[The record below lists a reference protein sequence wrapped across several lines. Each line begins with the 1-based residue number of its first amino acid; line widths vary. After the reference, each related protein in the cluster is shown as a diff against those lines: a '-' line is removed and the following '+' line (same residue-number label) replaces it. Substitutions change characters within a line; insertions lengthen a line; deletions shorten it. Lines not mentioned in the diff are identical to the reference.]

1 MKRRLIHLCPILLC
15 ILFLHS
21 CEGLYPPAEKERQMI
36 FCYISCHDNQLSG
49 ASAEAINSIRN
60 SELPPSDD
68 DSKVLLIYYHLADTV
83 PVLSRF
89 SRNSDG
95 QCVEEKLMTYP
106 GNNVISVQSLDPG
119 QIRQVWKDAQALY
132 PSTRQSF
139 MISSHGSGYLPSGYL
154 SDPEDCANLKAQDP
168 YRYLVKSSDGSRS
181 VGPDDNIEIE
191 IPTLVS
197 AFSGTHFDFILFDCC
212 LMGGIEVAY
221 QLKDLCD
228 YVIASP
234 TEVMAKGIICGELI
248 QVSFADETAG
258 AVHSICENYMN
269 RVRGDADFRN
279 SGCITAV
286 KTSELPE
293 LAAVC
298 SDIYSSRRDFISKI
312 NSNSVQRY
320 FRSNQHWFYDLD
332 DFIRQICLNEDGTED
347 DAYAKFRTAMG
358 KAVVFKD
365 TTPVFLEIS
374 INRYSGLSTYI
385 PRATCPTLN
394 SYYKN
399 LEWNKATG
407 FIR

>member
-1 MKRRLIHLCPILLC
+1 MIRLFPALLC
-15 ILFLHS
+15 ILFLYG

-36 FCYISCHDNQLSG
+36 FCYFSSHDNQLSS
-49 ASAEAINSIRN
+49 ASAAALADIKN
-60 SELPPSDD
+60 SELPPTDD
-68 DSKVLLIYYHLADTV
+68 DSKVLLIYYHLADSV

-89 SRNSDG
+89 SKDSEG
-95 QCVEEKLMTYP
+95 KCVEEKLMHYP
-106 GNNVISVQSLDPG
+106 GSNLVPTLSLSPE
-119 QIRQVWKDAQALY
+119 QIRQVWKDAQTLY
-132 PSTRQSF
+132 PSTRQSL

-154 SDPEDCANLKAQDP
+154 ADPEDCANIREQDP
-168 YRYLVKSSDGSRS
+168 FRYLVKGSDGSRS
-181 VGPDDNIEIE
+181 VGPDDDVEIE
-191 IPTLVS
+191 ISALVS
-197 AFSGTHFDFILFDCC
+197 ALNGTHFDFILFDCC

-221 QLKDLCD
+221 QLKGLCD

-248 QVSFADETAG
+248 QFSFYDETSG
-258 AVHSICENYMN
+258 AVRSVCESYMN
-269 RVRGDADFRN
+269 RVRGDSDFRN

-298 SDIYSSRRDFISKI
+298 SGIYSTRRDFISKV
-312 NSNSVQRY
+312 NRNAVQGY

-332 DFIRQICLNEDGTED
+332 DFIRQICLNEDGTVDE
-347 DAYAKFRTAMG
+347 AYGAFSAALG

-385 PRATCPTLN
+385 PRTTCPTLN
-394 SYYKN
+394 NYYKN